1 MQIRAQMLADDEPEG
16 VRLKL
21 VDLKV
26 AKEVTNCILSME
38 ENKYET
44 MILMWSWW
52 DVRNKVNAREQRR
65 TVEVVHPARNMTW
78 DVCTML
84 KKWDVCT
91 MLKKTVEKHHKKVQ
105 RWNPPLEEVLKVNID
120 GAFLM
125 EQKSGG
131 WGFIVRDADGNAVM
145 AGAGRLE
152 SVHDSFLQRLKLALW
167 L

>member
-1 MQIRAQMLADDEPEG
+1 MDEDGSHCFFKCKFVRKCWQMM
-16 VRLKL
+16 
-21 VDLKV
+21 
-26 AKEVTNCILSME
+26 N
-38 ENKYET
+38 
-44 MILMWSWW
+44 
-52 DVRNKVNAREQRR
+52 
-65 TVEVVHPARNMTW
+65 
-78 DVCTML
+78 
-84 KKWDVCT
+84 
-91 MLKKTVEKHHKKVQ
+91 LKKTVEKHHKKVQ